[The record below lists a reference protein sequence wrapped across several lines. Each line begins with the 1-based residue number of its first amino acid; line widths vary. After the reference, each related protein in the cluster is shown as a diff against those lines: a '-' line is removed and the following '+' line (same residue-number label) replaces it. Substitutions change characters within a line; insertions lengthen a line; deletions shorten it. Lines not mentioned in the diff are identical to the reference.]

1 MATAMTFTAL
11 ATLPE
16 INPGDDLA
24 ALIAASLDKEGRQ
37 PRSHDVLVIAQKAV
51 SKAEG
56 RFLDLCSVVPSS
68 RAKTLGAETGKD
80 PRLVEAILSESDRVL
95 RSKPGV
101 IIVVHRLGLV
111 MANAGID
118 ASNLG
123 DASDQDTVLL
133 LPEDPDGSAAALLG
147 ALTSRYGVPLGIV
160 ISDSFGRA
168 WRRGVVNVALGS
180 AGLPSLVDAR
190 GRLDRAGRPLRVTEI
205 AFADALAAGAALVM
219 GEADEG
225 QPVVLVRG
233 ALWDQPTNPA
243 KALIRLEEEDMFR

>member
-11 ATLPE
+11 ASLPE

-24 ALIAASLDKEGRQ
+24 TLIAASLDREGLQ
-37 PRSHDVLVIAQKAV
+37 PRPQDVLVIAQKCV

-68 RAKTLGAETGKD
+68 RAIALGVETGKD
-80 PRLVEAILSESDRVL
+80 PRLVETILSESDRVL

-101 IIVVHRLGLV
+101 IVVVHRLGLV

-133 LPEDPDGSAAALLG
+133 LPEDPDGSAAVLLETL
-147 ALTSRYGVPLGIV
+147 AARYGVPLGIV

-180 AGLPSLVDAR
+180 AGLPSLVYAR
-190 GRLDRAGRPLRVTEI
+190 
-205 AFADALAAGAALVM
+205 
-219 GEADEG
+219 
-225 QPVVLVRG
+225 
-233 ALWDQPTNPA
+233 
-243 KALIRLEEEDMFR
+243 

>member
-1 MATAMTFTAL
+1 ML
-11 ATLPE
+11 E
-16 INPGDDLA
+16 A
-24 ALIAASLDKEGRQ
+24 AGQSLSE
-37 PRSHDVLVIAQKAV
+37 AQ
-51 SKAEG
+51 S
-56 RFLDLCSVVPSS
+56 
-68 RAKTLGAETGKD
+68 TLGAELD
-80 PRLVEAILSESDRVL
+80 IAS
-95 RSKPGV
+95 
-101 IIVVHRLGLV
+101 GLV

-133 LPEDPDGSAAALLG
+133 LPEDPDGSAAVLLG
-147 ALTSRYGVPLGIV
+147 TLTARYGVPLGIV

-233 ALWDQPTNPA
+233 ALWDQPPNPA
-243 KALIRLEEEDMFR
+243 MALIRPEEEDMFR